1 MIARSLLVLILL
13 PLCCHG
19 AENETVTED
28 EVKEERGDKPEQKGE
43 RIQTPIPPKDTYRR
57 VWMLSN
63 SVNAEDFINDSWI
76 SVVAFLKD
84 LNSTEADVLNEV
96 IHAVKNLPFGICPN
110 ITVWK
115 KYNITNNTI
124 SLFKKFDEG
133 RIDYEFKDMEV
144 EPSQVIQFLRLHEMR
159 LVIEYNHMDASQI
172 FGSGIPIHLLLLV
185 SKKSSGYET
194 LSKQLKAVAPDYRG
208 KVIFI
213 LVNTDVK
220 ANSRVSLYFNVKEAD
235 LPAACLFHVVTETMD
250 VLKATDISIESL
262 RQFCDN
268 FIEGK
273 DMVGDSDMRLNIG
286 EYVTNT
292 GLSWRSD
299 SHRVPISN
307 FID

>member
-1 MIARSLLVLILL
+1 MIARSLLLLILL
-13 PLCCHG
+13 PLCCHP
-19 AENETVTED
+19 AENESLTED
-28 EVKEERGDKPEQKGE
+28 EEREKYPEKKEEQ
-43 RIQTPIPPKDTYRR
+43 IQTPIPPKDKYRR

-63 SVNAEDFINDSWI
+63 VVNAEDFINDSWI
-76 SVVAFLKD
+76 AVVAFLKE

-96 IHAVKNLPFGICPN
+96 IHAVKNLPFGICAN

-144 EPSQVIQFLRLHEMR
+144 EPSQVIQFLRLHAMR

-194 LSKQLKAVAPDYRG
+194 HRKLLQTIAADYRG
-208 KVIFI
+208 KVVFI
-213 LVNTDVK
+213 LVNADVK
-220 ANSRVSLYFNVKEAD
+220 ENSRVSSYFNVKKAD
-235 LPAACLFHVVTETMD
+235 LPAACIFHVVTETMD
-250 VLKATDISIESL
+250 VLKATDISTESL

-273 DMVGDSDMRLNIG
+273 DMKLVRPPRPPSEEL
-286 EYVTNT
+286 
-292 GLSWRSD
+292 
-299 SHRVPISN
+299 
-307 FID
+307 